1 MPKSVEL
8 VDQAPFVLGPF
19 GPAEQLRMGGMK
31 LPDFKTEAQE
41 RKFWEKHSIAD
52 YWKDLRSLSFEERL
66 TMMRK
71 KSKEMLKQLVELG
84 YRKPFEIV
92 KRSSPGRER

>member
-1 MPKSVEL
+1 MAGPPSILKLSEDNEL
-8 VDQAPFVLGPF
+8 KELEFEL
-19 GPAEQLRMGGMK
+19 E
-31 LPDFKTEAQE
+31 
-41 RKFWEKHSIAD
+41 
-52 YWKDLRSLSFEERL
+52 YLRSLSLEERL

-92 KRSSPGRER
+92 KRA